1 MFFLTIFITITIALL
16 VKCTS
21 KSNAKRTPKN
31 KNPQQKSKDITQSQM
46 KKNISKKK
54 ASSKKG
60 KQNAKGKSKQKS
72 KKSTLLNTVLAKK
85 NASTVKKTVESTV
98 STHSFWPVLE
108 KTATAKTPTK
118 DEKQSPKGSPET
130 KKKGKM
136 QKKLVER
143 SQNKII
149 SPIFSEALVDERKVP
164 YTKVSTPKPASEY
177 VDDEK
182 NEMKKTAK
190 TQSTTTVQESK
201 AEPTKPDVAESSA
214 HRRRNALKPGEVNE
228 HSDDTIEDAPSVR
241 KREGPSYESDG
252 APLISPNPE
261 GMNMK
266 KLSKEKG
273 EEAAK

>member
-1 MFFLTIFITITIALL
+1 MFFLTVFITITIALL

-21 KSNAKRTPKN
+21 KSNTKRTPKN
-31 KNPQQKSKDITQSQM
+31 KKHEQKSKDITQSQM

-54 ASSKKG
+54 TSSKKG
-60 KQNAKGKSKQKS
+60 KQHAKGKSKQKA
-72 KKSTLLNTVLAKK
+72 KKSTLLNI
-85 NASTVKKTVESTV
+85 
-98 STHSFWPVLE
+98 E

-136 QKKLVER
+136 PKKLVER

-182 NEMKKTAK
+182 NEIKKTAK

-201 AEPTKPDVAESSA
+201 AEPTKPAIAESSA

-228 HSDDTIEDAPSVR
+228 NSDDTIEDAPSVR

-252 APLISPNPE
+252 TSLMSPNPE
-261 GMNMK
+261 GMTMK

>member
-85 NASTVKKTVESTV
+85 NA
-98 STHSFWPVLE
+98 E